1 MSILKV
7 ATAGTTTYFIDTE
20 AQRFLRVKGEQ
31 SLTDLWFDGQWN
43 DYINDATIELGKGMY
58 FVLSRPMGA
67 WQATTPVKS
76 ITEVDA
82 KDIPAPKE

>member
-1 MSILKV
+1 MNILKV

-20 AQRFLRVKGEQ
+20 AQRFLRVKGEH

-43 DYINDATIELGKGMY
+43 DYINEPTIEVGKGMY

-67 WQATTPVKS
+67 WQATTQVKT
-76 ITEVDA
+76 ITQVEE
-82 KDIPAPKE
+82 KDIPSPKE